1 MILHVGIRFD
11 HRHPSIS
18 RQKNLIEHPKSL
30 QLRFSRNGWFHKR
43 WSAHV
48 LVRRRSRSGGRGH
61 GRGGHG
67 RLVVTVVVV
76 VVLRGGDLACA
87 QWGKGCIHAE
97 PWIA

>member
-1 MILHVGIRFD
+1 MLESALIIVQY
-11 HRHPSIS
+11 PSIS

-30 QLRFSRNGWFHKR
+30 QLRCSRNGWFHER

-48 LVRRRSRSGGRGH
+48 LVRRRSRSGGRG
-61 GRGGHG
+61 GHG
-67 RLVVTVVVV
+67 RLVVTVAVVV

-87 QWGKGCIHAE
+87 QWGRGCNYAE